1 MEFSVVNKESEFK
14 LLTSWDAEMFEG
26 KSAEVGMSEE
36 EWTSRNAR
44 LRTMC
49 RLSKAPFK
57 ENVASLIPMA
67 WWEEGLVCVVWLCFL
82 GSMLFTPFLL
92 LWLAFWHR
100 MVFYYSLGAI
110 VGLQLLLPRR
120 FRPSLCKGFL
130 AKLMLKYFSHRGIW
144 KEHLPI
150 DRPSI
155 IVAPPHGLFPFGS
168 LLACISVPRIT
179 GLFIRGLAADALL
192 RIPIVGTRMRA
203 LGLTSASR
211 DNARKMLQSGWS
223 LGISSGG
230 IAEIFE
236 TTIDGGVETI
246 ILKSR
251 GGIAKLALETGS
263 YLVPSFVFGN
273 TLCLKTWQDPWGVM
287 RALSRRL
294 RVSVVAFTGRYGLP
308 IPFRVPLLGVLGP
321 PILVPLTPNPTN
333 EQVAALLAKLEAEVM
348 SLFEAHKES
357 YGWKSVKLVIK

>member
-1 MEFSVVNKESEFK
+1 MNNESEFK
-14 LLTSWDAEMFEG
+14 LLTSWDAEIFNG
-26 KSAEVGMSEE
+26 VAAEVGMISEE
-36 EWTSRNAR
+36 EWNQRNAR
-44 LRTMC
+44 LRTMS
-49 RLSKAPFK
+49 RLSQTPYT

-67 WWEEGLVCVVWLCFL
+67 WYEEAIVCVVWCGFL
-82 GSMLFTPFLL
+82 GAMLFTPFIF
-92 LWLAFWHR
+92 LWLLCCHR
-100 MVFYYSLGAI
+100 MVFYYALAAF
-110 VGLQLLLPRR
+110 VGLQLLLPHR
-120 FRPSLCKGFL
+120 FRPSLCKGYL

-211 DNARKMLQSGWS
+211 DNARKMLQAGWS

-251 GGIAKLALETGS
+251 GGIAKLALETGA
-263 YLVPSFVFGN
+263 YLVPSFIFGN
-273 TLCLKTWQDPWGVM
+273 TMCLKTWQDPWGAM
-287 RALSRRL
+287 RKLSRWM
-294 RVSVVAFTGRYGLP
+294 RVSVVVFTGRFGLP
-308 IPFRVPLLGVLGP
+308 IPFRVPLLGVLGS
-321 PILVPLTPNPTN
+321 PIIVPLTPNPTN
-333 EQVAALLAKLEAEVM
+333 EQVAALLAKLEGEVM

-357 YGWKSVKLVIK
+357 YGWKNVQLVIK